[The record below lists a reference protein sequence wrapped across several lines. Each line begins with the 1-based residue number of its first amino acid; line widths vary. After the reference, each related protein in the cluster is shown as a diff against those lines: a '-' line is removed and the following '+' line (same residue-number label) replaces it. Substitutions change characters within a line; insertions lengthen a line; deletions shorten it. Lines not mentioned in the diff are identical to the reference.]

1 MTAQT
6 SYSIYHAAGYEGGL
20 DSDDKRIRT
29 ARNNTATPIPQGRF
43 VVFDTGAG
51 TSELAAALPSA
62 TGQSILGVV
71 TLDQA
76 RETVAVGY
84 AQNELM
90 SVIYEGK
97 VLVRTEQAVTP
108 NDPVFVR
115 FNAAGGTGTN
125 PAVGQVRKD
134 ADTAKAD
141 AATNCRFF
149 SSAAAGDLVWVLLNL
164 P

>member
-6 SYSIYHAAGYEGGL
+6 AYTIYHAAGYEGGVN
-20 DSDDKRIRT
+20 SDEKRVRT

-43 VVFDTGAG
+43 VVFDSGGG
-51 TSELAAALPSA
+51 TTELAAALPSA
-62 TGQSILGVV
+62 TGQKILGVV
-71 TLDQA
+71 MLDQA

-90 SVIYEGK
+90 SVMYEGAI
-97 VLVRTEQAVTP
+97 LVRTEQAVTP
-108 NDPVFVR
+108 LDPVFVR
-115 FNAAGGTGTN
+115 YNAAGGTGTN

-141 AATNCRFF
+141 ALTSAQFMT
-149 SSAAAGDLVWVLLNL
+149 SAAAGELVWVGLNL

>member
-6 SYSIYHAAGYEGGL
+6 SYSTYHAAGFEGGV
-20 DSDDKRIRT
+20 DNDTKRVRT

-43 VVFDTGAG
+43 VVFDAGAG
-51 TSELAAALPSA
+51 TSELAAKLPDA
-62 TGQSILGVV
+62 TGQQILGAVM
-71 TLDQA
+71 LDQA
-76 RETVAVGY
+76 REVVAVGY

-90 SVIYEGK
+90 SVLYEGK
-97 VLVRTEQAVTP
+97 ILVRTEQAVTP
-108 NDPVFVR
+108 ADPVFVR
-115 FNAAGGTGTN
+115 FNAAGATGTN

-141 AATNCRFF
+141 ALPSARFM
-149 SSAAAGDLVWVLLNL
+149 SSAAAGDLVWVFVNL

>member
-1 MTAQT
+1 MTQQT
-6 SYSIYHAAGYEGGL
+6 SYSTNHAIGYDGGV
-20 DSDDKRIRT
+20 DSDAKRVRT

-43 VVFDTGAG
+43 VVFDTGAN
-51 TSELAAALPSA
+51 TSELAAKLPDA
-62 TGQSILGVV
+62 TGQQILGVV
-71 TLDQA
+71 MLDQA
-76 RETVAVGY
+76 REVVAVGY

-115 FNAAGGTGTN
+115 YNATGATGTN

-134 ADTAKAD
+134 ADTSKAD
-141 AATNCRFF
+141 ALTSARFM
-149 SSAAAGDLVWVLLNL
+149 SSAAAGDLVWVALNL